1 MSPALRE
8 RIDLPALPTA
18 DLGDDMGGGAET
30 IKTDPRSL
38 AGQFQGTPADQS
50 GAKKRRGRDGI
61 GKAIQSEGVGGI
73 GDGVRGE
80 AAIAAVAGED
90 RPIAKV
96 FVVRRAVG
104 TDATGMAE
112 PGDADALAHAV
123 RRHALPELIDN
134 AHDLVPGHDR
144 PKRHSATRHR
154 QCGGPCGTPRRLLP
168 ERESRPMPGCG
179 SGRSSRNEGPAGSRK
194 NHRFHGVSP
203 RPSPVRSCR
212 VD

>member
-1 MSPALRE
+1 
-8 RIDLPALPTA
+8 
-18 DLGDDMGGGAET
+18 MGGGAET

-50 GAKKRRGRDGI
+50 GAKKGRGRDGI

-80 AAIAAVAGED
+80 TAIAAVAGED
-90 RPIAKV
+90 RPVAEV
-96 FVVRRAVG
+96 FVVRHAVG
-104 TDATGMAE
+104 TSAAGMAE

-123 RRHALPELIDN
+123 RGHVLPELVDD
-134 AHDLVPGHDR
+134 AHDLVPRHDR
-144 PKRHSATRHR
+144 PNDIRQLAIDNVEVRSAHPAGFYPNANLTR
-154 QCGGPCGTPRRLLP
+154 CGMRIRPLL
-168 ERESRPMPGCG
+168 ED
-179 SGRSSRNEGPAGSRK
+179 EGPAGSRK

-203 RPSPVRSCR
+203 HPSPVRSCR